1 MNEQHTLQI
10 ERLAPHESDVVAVTA
25 LLNAVYAVAEDGMW
39 VPGTTRTDTDEI
51 TRYAREGS
59 MRIARS
65 RGRVV
70 GCIRVTPVDATTAEF
85 GMLAS
90 DPKVRGTGVGRL
102 LIDTVETEFAEHGF
116 ETMQLEVIRP
126 RDTSHE
132 SKVFLDRLYTRLGY
146 VPEEPAPLDTRH
158 PELVPA
164 LAVLCE
170 TVVYRKPLGRP

>member
-1 MNEQHTLQI
+1 MNGQHTVEV
-10 ERLAPHESDVVAVTA
+10 ERLEPLESDVIAVTD

-39 VPGTTRTDTDEI
+39 VPGTTRTDPDEI

-59 MRIARS
+59 IRIARS
-65 RGRVV
+65 HGQVV
-70 GCIRVTPVDATTAEF
+70 GCIRVTPVDGTTAEF

-102 LIDTVETEFAEHGF
+102 LIDAVESECAEQGF

-132 SKVFLDRLYTRLGY
+132 SKVFLDRLYTGLGY
-146 VPEEPAPLDTRH
+146 VPEEPTPLDTRH
-158 PELVPA
+158 PELVSA
-164 LAVLCE
+164 LAVPCE
-170 TVVYRKPLGRP
+170 TVVYRKSLSS